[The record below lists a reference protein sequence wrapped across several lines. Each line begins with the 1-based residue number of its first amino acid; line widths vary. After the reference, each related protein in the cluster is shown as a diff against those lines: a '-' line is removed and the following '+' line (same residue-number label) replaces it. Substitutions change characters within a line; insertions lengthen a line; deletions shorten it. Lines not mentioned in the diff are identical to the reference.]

1 MAHAHDVD
9 LTSVHSAP
17 LALKVAVV
25 SGSARRFLV
34 GDPSVQLFDVL
45 SGPAVDGAGRAEKR
59 CVPGE
64 VVIDRATAD
73 ALSGSV
79 ILADE
84 RGDVVRFTGL
94 EDTVP
99 GDPWPDLP
107 SPGIDAA
114 TLRHFITP
122 AVFDGILG
130 GNARFLAEFRAAG
143 ALFVSFDTD
152 PRDDAGTGIDATVRV
167 AQEIVSR
174 AGGSVFEVSTG
185 DKGSYLFAAF
195 GAPVAYG
202 DDVRRAVTAA
212 HELQQVCG
220 DRVRIGLHSGR
231 AFAALYS
238 GPLWSAYT
246 GMGDVINLAARLMTN
261 VEPGQ
266 VLMSVAVGS
275 ALDRRFVIK
284 ALEPIRGEGARRIG
298 PRCASW
304 SVRRPDRASASPA
317 IRCRWWTCEGTRG
330 HRRRARRCGRGP
342 GWRTRVLR

>member
-1 MAHAHDVD
+1 MSGVHELELSTFLPADRRHAIASGTGVPEDGEGTVLFADVAGFTPLSEALADSLGPQRGAEEVTHLIERIFGALAQAVHHHHGSIITSAGDSLTCWFDTVHRLSAVASALDMQAAMAHAHDVD

-45 SGPAVDGAGRAEKR
+45 SGPAVDGAGRAEKL
-59 CVPGE
+59 CAPGE

-84 RGDVVRFTGL
+84 RGDVVRVTGL

-152 PRDDAGTGIDATVRV
+152 PRDDADTGIDATVRV

-220 DRVRIGLHSGR
+220 DRVRIGLH
-231 AFAALYS
+231 
-238 GPLWSAYT
+238 
-246 GMGDVINLAARLMTN
+246 
-261 VEPGQ
+261 
-266 VLMSVAVGS
+266 
-275 ALDRRFVIK
+275 
-284 ALEPIRGEGARRIG
+284 
-298 PRCASW
+298 
-304 SVRRPDRASASPA
+304 
-317 IRCRWWTCEGTRG
+317 
-330 HRRRARRCGRGP
+330 
-342 GWRTRVLR
+342 